1 MKKGPA
7 RCLKL
12 TTRTFYE
19 QKDFILIP
27 QVPSLVEPDRSLA
40 ENFLSKIYS
49 CLHIYILYIC
59 ANNKSFSI

>member
-1 MKKGPA
+1 MKKGRA

-40 ENFLSKIYS
+40 EIFLSKIYS
-49 CLHIYILYIC
+49 HQHIYIVYMC
-59 ANNKSFSI
+59 Q